1 MVKLLTTIL
10 IATTLVVPPASA
22 EERELR
28 KYIGEGANSCGA
40 WTFER
45 QQNSTKSALY
55 ATWVLGYVSG
65 QNADASTTN
74 FLQGVDAGAILGW
87 IDNYC
92 RSNPLEKIVT
102 AAGSLVVELVLR
114 VERKP

>member
-1 MVKLLTTIL
+1 MLVKLLTAIV
-10 IATTLVVPPASA
+10 IATLVVPPVSA
-22 EERELR
+22 EEGKLR
-28 KYIGEGANSCGA
+28 KFIGEGTNSCGA

-45 QQNSTKSALY
+45 QQNSAKSAFY

-65 QNADASTTN
+65 QNADESISD
-74 FLQGVDAGAILGW
+74 FLKGVDAGAILGW

-92 RSNPLEKIVT
+92 RSNPLMQIVT
-102 AAGSLVVELVLR
+102 AANSLVVELVLR